1 MGGGSDA
8 RGGAPA
14 IPSKTAG
21 NTGEQSKE
29 VVMRGIAKRLS
40 GPIVVI
46 ALISA
51 CGESDATGSFVPVPA
66 PISFGSESPNL
77 RVMLAHEFAAAAVT
91 TSDVAADSVAA
102 YGYDT
107 TRKAIAHELED
118 DGGPRRS
125 GRSVI
130 DLPVR

>member
-1 MGGGSDA
+1 
-8 RGGAPA
+8 
-14 IPSKTAG
+14 
-21 NTGEQSKE
+21 
-29 VVMRGIAKRLS
+29 MRGIAKRLS
-40 GPIVVI
+40 GPIVVL

-66 PISFGSESPNL
+66 PSSFGSKSPNL
-77 RVMLAHEFAAAAVT
+77 RVMLAHEFVAAADA

-102 YGYDT
+102 DGYHT
-107 TRKAIAHELED
+107 TREALAHELED
-118 DGGPRRS
+118 DDGPRRS

>member
-1 MGGGSDA
+1 
-8 RGGAPA
+8 
-14 IPSKTAG
+14 
-21 NTGEQSKE
+21 
-29 VVMRGIAKRLS
+29 MRGIAKRLS

-66 PISFGSESPNL
+66 PSSFGSESPNL
-77 RVMLAHEFAAAAVT
+77 RVMLAHEFAAADT

-102 YGYDT
+102 DGYDT
-107 TRKAIAHELED
+107 TRRSIAHELSD

-125 GRSVI
+125 DRRVI
-130 DLPVR
+130 ALPVR

>member
-1 MGGGSDA
+1 
-8 RGGAPA
+8 
-14 IPSKTAG
+14 
-21 NTGEQSKE
+21 
-29 VVMRGIAKRLS
+29 MRGIAKLIS

-66 PISFGSESPNL
+66 PSSFGSETPNL
-77 RVMLAHEFAAAAVT
+77 RVMLAHEFAAAAAT

-102 YGYDT
+102 DGYDT
-107 TRKAIAHELED
+107 NRKAIAHELEH

-125 GRSVI
+125 GRNVI